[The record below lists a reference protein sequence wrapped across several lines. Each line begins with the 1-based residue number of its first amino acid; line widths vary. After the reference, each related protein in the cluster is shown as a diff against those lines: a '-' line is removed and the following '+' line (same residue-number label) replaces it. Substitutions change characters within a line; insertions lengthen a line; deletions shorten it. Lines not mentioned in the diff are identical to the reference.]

1 MNEGITLT
9 VQSRI
14 SSCSKLLRVT
24 AWVMRWIKIV
34 KKQVNTK
41 TLMPQLH
48 VLSVEE
54 LIAVEVVVIKGY
66 QRMEFKEEF
75 MVLDGHTNKFES
87 IYW

>member
-1 MNEGITLT
+1 
-9 VQSRI
+9 
-14 SSCSKLLRVT
+14 
-24 AWVMRWIKIV
+24 
-34 KKQVNTK
+34 
-41 TLMPQLH
+41 MPQLH

-54 LIAVEVVVIKGY
+54 LIAVEVVVMKGY